1 MLRVLFT
8 IVVIALSLYCLVDMS
23 GTNEDRVRLLPRSV
37 WAIAVIFV
45 PIAGSLGWL
54 FAGKPVKPRTLH
66 RRPMAPDD
74 DDDFL
79 RGL

>member
-1 MLRVLFT
+1 MLRVLFP
-8 IVVIALSLYCLVDMS
+8 ILVIALSVYCLVDMS
-23 GTNEDRVRLLPRSV
+23 GTDEDRVRLLPRYA
-37 WAIAVIFV
+37 WAVAVIFV

-54 FAGKPVKPRTLH
+54 FAGRPAKPRAPR